1 MYSSSI
7 TSSNYSNSS
16 SNNSYNDVNK
26 SVFLD
31 GSYSRVLEEV
41 IEGYGL
47 GRNEKQELSI
57 LCVKLREE
65 LFSEQMVGGSSSS
78 SSSSSVNAKGDG
90 NGFDDDRDFYSL
102 GPKRRAGI

>member
-1 MYSSSI
+1 MYFSFI
-7 TSSNYSNSS
+7 TSSNNSNSS

-78 SSSSSVNAKGDG
+78 SSSSVNAKGDG

>member
-41 IEGYGL
+41 KEGYGL

-78 SSSSSVNAKGDG
+78 SSSSVNAKGDG